1 MSEELYHARDLVHII
16 KEPEDFEKAKSQ
28 NKFST
33 LLGIEGL
40 PGIGANLDYIYL
52 LERMGIRHIG
62 LTWNEQNAFATGQR
76 GDKDRGLTDLGCKS
90 C

>member
-1 MSEELYHARDLVHII
+1 MPDAVIHLAGIISIMPGKKKLLRSVNIDGTKAVLQACKQAKVKKLIYINTVH
-16 KEPEDFEKAKSQ
+16 D
-28 NKFST
+28 KFAT

-62 LTWNEQNAFATGQR
+62 LNME
-76 GDKDRGLTDLGCKS
+76 
-90 C
+90 